1 MLWRCG
7 PQSDTVSP
15 CGALGGTTAP
25 GQAENLNSIIMK
37 NRTSTG
43 KGVRA
48 AARKRRASS
57 ARPKQRAA
65 ALEVLKKFRQ
75 IFRAAKVHFREVERN
90 AGVSGAQL
98 WLLAELAEQPGA
110 RVKDLAAAMA
120 LHQSTVSNLLE
131 ALTRRKLLVR
141 RRDED
146 DQRVV
151 RVHLTAAGERLVR
164 KAPGPARGV
173 LPDALE
179 ALPPVALRRLDQSV
193 AVLLKAMKVEVPA
206 AAALTHLQDI

>member
-1 MLWRCG
+1 M
-7 PQSDTVSP
+7 
-15 CGALGGTTAP
+15 P
-25 GQAENLNSIIMK
+25 GQGEKDNSIAMK
-37 NRTSTG
+37 KKSSTV

-48 AARKRRASS
+48 GARKRRASS

-75 IFRAAKVHFREVERN
+75 IFRAAKVHFREVERDS
-90 AGVSGAQL
+90 GVSGAQL

-131 ALTRRKLLVR
+131 VLTRRKLLVR
-141 RRDED
+141 KRDED

-151 RVHLTAAGERLVR
+151 RVYLTAAGERLVR
-164 KAPGPARGV
+164 TAPGPARGV

-179 ALPPVALRRLDQSV
+179 SLPPAALRRLDQCV
-193 AVLLKAMKVEVPA
+193 AALLKGMKVEVPTT
-206 AAALTHLQDI
+206 AALTHLQDI

>member
-1 MLWRCG
+1 M
-7 PQSDTVSP
+7 
-15 CGALGGTTAP
+15 P
-25 GQAENLNSIIMK
+25 GQGEKNNSIAMK
-37 NRTSTG
+37 KKSSTV

-48 AARKRRASS
+48 GARKRRASS

-75 IFRAAKVHFREVERN
+75 IFRAAKVHFQEVERDS
-90 AGVSGAQL
+90 GVSGAQL

-131 ALTRRKLLVR
+131 VLTRRKLLVR
-141 RRDED
+141 KRDED

-151 RVHLTAAGERLVR
+151 RVYLTAAGQRLVR
-164 KAPGPARGV
+164 TAPGPARGV

-179 ALPPVALRRLDQSV
+179 SLPPAALRRLDQCV
-193 AVLLKAMKVEVPA
+193 AALLKGMKVEVPT

>member
-1 MLWRCG
+1 MRK
-7 PQSDTVSP
+7 TSP
-15 CGALGGTTAP
+15 
-25 GQAENLNSIIMK
+25 I
-37 NRTSTG
+37 G

-48 AARKRRASS
+48 GARNRRAGG

-75 IFRAAKVHFREVERN
+75 IFRAAKAHFREVERN

-110 RVKDLAAAMA
+110 RVKDLATAMA

-141 RRDED
+141 RRDGD

-151 RVHLTAAGERLVR
+151 RVYLTAAGERLVH

-179 ALPPVALRRLDQSV
+179 ALPPAALRRLDHCV
-193 AVLLKAMKVEVPA
+193 AGLLKAMKAEVPT

>member
-1 MLWRCG
+1 MGWL
-7 PQSDTVSP
+7 
-15 CGALGGTTAP
+15 AAP
-25 GQAENLNSIIMK
+25 DGHSAQPLMGEKAQPNIMK
-37 NRTSTG
+37 SKLSSG
-43 KGVRA
+43 KSVR
-48 AARKRRASS
+48 KS
-57 ARPKQRAA
+57 ARQRSRNDGKRRAA

-75 IFRAAKVHFREVERN
+75 IFRAAKVHFRRIEQT

-98 WLLAELAEQPGA
+98 WLLAELYEQPGA
-110 RVKDLAAAMA
+110 RVKDLAASMA

-141 RRDED
+141 KRDEV

-151 RVHLTAAGERLVR
+151 RVFLTAGGERLVR

-179 ALPPVALRRLDQSV
+179 ALPPAALRRLDQSV
-193 AVLLKAMKVEVPA
+193 AVLLKGMRTDVPST
-206 AAALTHLQDI
+206 AALTHLQDI

>member
-1 MLWRCG
+1 MCATCR
-7 PQSDTVSP
+7 
-15 CGALGGTTAP
+15 
-25 GQAENLNSIIMK
+25 
-37 NRTSTG
+37 
-43 KGVRA
+43 
-48 AARKRRASS
+48 ARKRNS
-57 ARPKQRAA
+57 ATVKQRSA

-75 IFRAAKVHFREVERN
+75 IFRAAKLHFRQVERT

-98 WLLAELAEQPGA
+98 WLLAELSERPGS
-110 RVKDLAAAMA
+110 RVKDLAAFMA

-141 RRDED
+141 KRDEV

-151 RVHLTAAGERLVR
+151 RVFLTAAGERLVR

-179 ALPPVALRRLDQSV
+179 ALPPAALRRLDQSV
-193 AVLLKAMKVEVPA
+193 AALLKGMKPRSPA
-206 AAALTHLQDI
+206 APPLTHCRIFEPLRPSSFQRSAPSHVRMTSLGRIVRAHPVALC

>member
-1 MLWRCG
+1 
-7 PQSDTVSP
+7 
-15 CGALGGTTAP
+15 
-25 GQAENLNSIIMK
+25 MK
-37 NRTSTG
+37 RKSSTG
-43 KGVRA
+43 KGGRA
-48 AARKRRASS
+48 GAHNRRASS
-57 ARPKQRAA
+57 ARFKRRAA

-75 IFRAAKVHFREVERN
+75 IFRAAKLHFRQVERS

-110 RVKDLAAAMA
+110 RVKDLASAMA

-141 RRDED
+141 RRDEA

-151 RVHLTAAGERLVR
+151 RVYLTTAGERLVN
-164 KAPGPARGV
+164 KAPAPARGV

-179 ALPPVALRRLDQSV
+179 ALPPAALRRLDQCV
-193 AVLLKAMKVEVPA
+193 AGLLKAMKAEVPA
-206 AAALTHLQDI
+206 GAALTHLQDI

>member
-1 MLWRCG
+1 
-7 PQSDTVSP
+7 
-15 CGALGGTTAP
+15 
-25 GQAENLNSIIMK
+25 MK
-37 NRTSTG
+37 SKASAAR
-43 KGVRA
+43 GVRSPPR
-48 AARKRRASS
+48 ARRGNSS
-57 ARPKQRAA
+57 TTEKQRRA

-75 IFRAAKVHFREVERN
+75 IFRAAKLHFRQVERT

-98 WLLAELAEQPGA
+98 WLLAELAERPGS
-110 RVKDLAAAMA
+110 RVKDLAASMA

-141 RRDED
+141 KRDEV

-151 RVHLTAAGERLVR
+151 RVFLTAAGERLVR

-179 ALPPVALRRLDQSV
+179 GLPPAALRRLDESV
-193 AVLLKAMKVEVPA
+193 ATLLRGMKPPSG
-206 AAALTHLQDI
+206 AALTHLQDL